1 MAITDIPE
9 FVEVG
14 PGDLIRADD
23 WNSIQRQARNSVRN
37 HRHSRRVGDP
47 VDDTVATDNALQIGT
62 DDIADAA
69 ITSAKV
75 ADSAI
80 ATAKLA
86 DGAVTGDKLSSGA
99 ITSAVIPSGAVTTDK
114 IADNAVNAAKI
125 QDGTIGTAELAAGAV
140 GRANVQ
146 DASINAAK
154 IAFNQVATN
163 SLQLAG
169 NSTQEILVQSN
180 APNTKTTTFFPQ
192 LTLTGATG
200 AGIANV
206 DSTIAFH
213 QAAGANTIDVFIR
226 ITNRGTATV
235 GVIWRVITFAS

>member
-23 WNSIQRQARNSVRN
+23 WNNIQRQIRNSVRA
-37 HRHSRRVGDP
+37 HRHSRPAGDP
-47 VDDTVATDNALQIGT
+47 VDDTVATDNALQIAA
-62 DDIADAA
+62 DDLADAA
-69 ITSAKV
+69 VTGAKI
-75 ADSAI
+75 ADGAI
-80 ATAKLA
+80 DTAKLA
-86 DGAVTGDKLSSGA
+86 DGAVTGAKLSSGA
-99 ITSAVIPSGAVTTDK
+99 ITADVIPNGAVTTDK
-114 IADNAVNAAKI
+114 IADNAVTAAKI
-125 QDGTIGTAELAAGAV
+125 LDGAVGTAELGANVVTRANIAEGAV
-140 GRANVQ
+140 GAT
-146 DASINAAK
+146 K
-154 IAFNQVATN
+154 LGFTQVATN

-206 DSTIAFH
+206 DATVAFH

-226 ITNRGTATV
+226 IANRGTATV
-235 GVIWRVITFAS
+235 GVIWRVITFAT